1 MKSSFQNQIWIKE
14 PWWKDLHWGRFCKIG
29 KKEQT
34 KFFRSYRKVL
44 SLSSASCTLQWV
56 ISLNFLEPCKIKAQ
70 SVVRSIMN
78 IWEDTK
84 SGIRGKTK
92 SKKGDVK
99 TERRDT
105 EKLQMFSKKMK
116 WKITMNLMWWDQGL
130 GQHLEYSATS
140 FYLTCWV
147 LGEEYFAKRQD
158 EWNFVFKPK
167 RKKLVLKAKD

>member
-1 MKSSFQNQIWIKE
+1 MKSSFQNQIWSKE
-14 PWWKDLHWGRFCKIG
+14 PLWKDLHWGRFCKIG

-44 SLSSASCTLQWV
+44 SLSSASFTLQWV
-56 ISLNFLEPCKIKAQ
+56 ISLNFLKPCEIKEH
-70 SVVRSIMN
+70 SVVRSVRN

-84 SGIRGKTK
+84 TVIRGKTK
-92 SKKGDVK
+92 SKKCDVK

-105 EKLQMFSKKMK
+105 EKLQVSALKKMK
-116 WKITMNLMWWDQGL
+116 WKVTMNLMWWDHRL

-147 LGEEYFAKRQD
+147 LGTKWRIFC
-158 EWNFVFKPK
+158 
-167 RKKLVLKAKD
+167 